1 MAFPRA
7 YIRVIR
13 TFLAS
18 LFLAS
23 LTLFIL
29 SAYDYQSSEFPR
41 AFSSYFH
48 NTSAEDTVTQQAF
61 LTPRTPVSDNLT
73 ENGRVGSGVVVQT
86 QKKIRSF
93 GNHSKTRKYNYVELT
108 NAYNDAVRTDV
119 NAEIREEVISETEV
133 VAPRQDLRFPD
144 RATSGALLVTP
155 ASNISALHSS
165 NNILKYRYDE
175 IADKKRKSKNLWQN
189 DKDCRDYKVY
199 FAKKGSLPVCALAS
213 YPGSGNT
220 WTRRLLEYA
229 SGIFTG
235 SIYSDAQLFMYGY
248 YGEMENWAQGTT
260 IAQKTHD
267 CGPKHIEAFD
277 RSVILLLRNPYRAIL
292 SFHNFLFAG
301 HTGFAPIMNYRRKD
315 WPHFVHLQTKSW
327 LELAVNWTTMA
338 HPDNLTVLHYETLKE
353 DPVPSLTRALETRNL
368 LWDPKRMECL
378 RKAHSYRTFKRKE
391 EFIPEELEI
400 FSAKDRDK
408 IDRAIRYVDYLLQ
421 KKGKQPL
428 PLHLYEFYNGTDSA
442 QITKVS
448 CEHLESQAECDDRVD
463 QLNHARFNTARK
475 SMRPEDFD
483 EERTK
488 KKRRD

>member
-7 YIRVIR
+7 YIRIIR

-23 LTLFIL
+23 LTLFFL

-41 AFSSYFH
+41 SFSAYFH
-48 NTSAEDTVTQQAF
+48 NTSAEETVTQAS
-61 LTPRTPVSDNLT
+61 LTPRTPISDNFSDE
-73 ENGRVGSGVVVQT
+73 ENGALNGDKVNGSVGNGIIVET

-93 GNHSKTRKYNYVELT
+93 GNNSKIRKYNYIELT
-108 NAYNDAVRTDV
+108 NAYNDT
-119 NAEIREEVISETEV
+119 AEIQEEVSSRTEV
-133 VAPRQDLRFPD
+133 TPMRDLRFLD
-144 RATSGALLVTP
+144 RATSDTLVVTP

-165 NNILKYRYDE
+165 AKSLKYRYEE
-175 IADKKRKSKNLWQN
+175 IVDKKRKSKNLWKN
-189 DKDCRDYKVY
+189 DKECSEYKVY

-235 SIYSDAQLFMYGY
+235 SIYSDQQLFMYGY
-248 YGEMENWAQGTT
+248 YGELEYWAQGTT

-267 CGPKHIEAFD
+267 CGPKHIKAFD
-277 RSVILLLRNPYRAIL
+277 KSVILLLRNPYRAIL
-292 SFHNFLFAG
+292 SFHNYLFAG

-315 WPHFVHLQTKSW
+315 WTHFVHLQTKSW
-327 LELAVNWTTMA
+327 LELAVNWTNMA
-338 HPDNLTVLHYETLKE
+338 HPDDLTVLHYETLKE

-378 RKAHSYRTFKRKE
+378 QRAHSYMTFKRKE

-421 KKGKQPL
+421 KKGKEPL
-428 PLHLYEFYNGTDSA
+428 PLHLYEFYNGTDSTE
-442 QITKVS
+442 ITRVS
-448 CEHLESQAECDDRVD
+448 CQPIESQAECDDRVD
-463 QLNHARFNTARK
+463 RLNNVRK
-475 SMRPEDFD
+475 SMKADDFD